1 MWSSKVTTPISL
13 RRAAIAS
20 LYTVI
25 LTSSGYAAELCNW
38 DGLCAIINGSL
49 PSINMDEYELRG
61 LNTIS
66 ASFDGKLTTT
76 YDLDLNA
83 VSIKNTDRPQE
94 NTVLGFTEMLS
105 ALGDFFKSRNIQPP
119 SVESGQDGNGLRLFE
134 DKGFETA
141 EYLIYL
147 DYLARFE
154 STKARLEKAET
165 RAARQFLA
173 DDLQAIESGWITAG
187 YKYEIEGLLR
197 DAETRKGGDPTEIVK
212 QLDSL
217 ATVTSPSIVSRS
229 ISTQLSS
236 DAWNLIKREFP
247 DGSAPTVNISSRPIS
262 VRQISFEVTV
272 FPTLGRSLLPENI
285 VKYIVDF
292 FSSND
297 CAEQD
302 ASCKQIERWLGGI
315 GVTTH
320 VVLVRNVRLWLGG
333 EIDQAAIK
341 DFASVNF
348 ASETYLE
355 MSGPFLYMT
364 QRSGIGF

>member
-1 MWSSKVTTPISL
+1 MANPFSL
-13 RRAAIAS
+13 RRLAFTLLS
-20 LYTVI
+20 TVI
-25 LTSSGYAAELCNW
+25 LAPSVYAAEQCNW
-38 DGLCAIINGSL
+38 DGLCAIINESL
-49 PSINMDEYELRG
+49 PSINVNEYELRG

-66 ASFDGKLTTT
+66 ASFDGELTTA
-76 YDLDLNA
+76 YDLDVNV
-83 VSIKNTDRPQE
+83 VSIKNADRPQE
-94 NTVLGFTEMLS
+94 NTVLSFTDMLS
-105 ALGDFFKSRNIQPP
+105 ALGDFFKSRDSKPP
-119 SVESGQDGNGLRLFE
+119 AVVSGQDGNGLRLFD
-134 DKGFETA
+134 DKGIETA
-141 EYLIYL
+141 EYLLYL
-147 DYLARFE
+147 DYLKRFE
-154 STKARLEKAET
+154 TTKAELEKAET

-173 DDLQAIESGWITAG
+173 DDLKAIESGWIAAG
-187 YKYEIEGLLR
+187 YKYEIEKLLR
-197 DAETRKGGDPTEIVK
+197 DAETKKGMDPTEIVK

-217 ATVTSPSIVSRS
+217 ETVIDPSVVSRS

-247 DGSAPTVNISSRPIS
+247 DGSAPTVTISSRPIS

-302 ASCKQIERWLGGI
+302 APCKRIERWLGGMGI
-315 GVTTH
+315 TTH
-320 VVLVRNVRLWLGG
+320 VVLVRNIRLWLGD
-333 EIDQAAIK
+333 EVDQTAIK
-341 DFASVNF
+341 DFASIDF